1 MLSQGDIVVWTKRN
15 GKRFRVTF
23 EHQDTRDFATIY
35 YNVATGRRNTKQ
47 VHISSLSTV
56 ARAASTT
63 SQSPKTVFET
73 GKKVYWEKRPGKTFK
88 VMFILLDKK
97 TQKATIQY
105 KIRGGRDVEKKVPI
119 SQITPIHSEQQT
131 QEQKTPEQTHTPKN
145 GPVAMIQ
152 TERPDKFG
160 SPAVLFFKQGGGFG
174 RDIFNSKLLQ
184 VLSNFWTKRVPGDG
198 WCLLHSANLLVDFY
212 NLDIQRQTKKDLKRL
227 ANKYQPDF
235 EDAWTYDTK
244 TETIVKN
251 ILLNELKNPS
261 NLSENWAAFLAKE
274 MKCRFIIFGIQSR
287 IDPAVTRDPSQKRK
301 AKPKMDVWSFTA
313 REVLPYPDSQIYDK
327 TLYLYNDGHYWPLIP
342 NKQVDPRRLIQL
354 WGNKTYEKAVQ

>member
-1 MLSQGDIVVWTKRN
+1 MWTKRN

-23 EHQDTRDFATIY
+23 EHQDTPTLATIS
-35 YNVATGRRNTKQ
+35 YNVASGTRNTKQ
-47 VHISSLSTV
+47 VHTSSLSRV
-56 ARAASTT
+56 AGRATTPTTQMSAKRSPVTAS
-63 SQSPKTVFET
+63 QAPKSVFQT
-73 GKKVYWEKRPGKTFK
+73 GKKIYWEKRPGKTFK

-105 KIRGGRDVEKKVPI
+105 KIRGGKDVEKKVPI
-119 SQITPIHSEQQT
+119 SEITPIHSEQ
-131 QEQKTPEQTHTPKN
+131 KTPQQPPRPKN

-152 TERPDKFG
+152 AERPDTFR
-160 SPAVLFFKQGGGFG
+160 SPAVLLFKQGGGFG
-174 RDIFNSKLLQ
+174 RDIFNSKLLE

-212 NLDIQRQTKKDLKRL
+212 NLDTKRQTKKDLKRL
-227 ANKYQPDF
+227 AKQYQPDF
-235 EDAWTYDTK
+235 KDAWTYDTK
-244 TETIVKN
+244 TDTIVQN

-287 IDPAVTRDPSQKRK
+287 IDAAVTRDPSQKRK

-313 REVLPYPDSQIYDK
+313 REVLPYPDSPIYDK

-342 NKQVDPRRLIQL
+342 NKQVDPHRLIQL
-354 WGNKTYEKAVQ
+354 WGNKTHEKAVQ